1 MWGIRT
7 MSILKLLANN
17 KKARHDFFFEE
28 LFEAGVVLTGTEI
41 KSVRNGGINLRDSFA
56 RIDDG
61 EVWVHNMRISPY
73 EKGNRY
79 NTDPL
84 RPKKLLLNRQ
94 EIRKLLAA
102 TTQKGLTLIPARAY
116 MNHKGLVKVE
126 LAIARGKKLYDK
138 RADIAKRDAERSMDR
153 SARSKER
160 W

>member
-1 MWGIRT
+1 

-56 RIDDG
+56 RIDNG

-94 EIRKLLAA
+94 EIRKLVAA

>member
-1 MWGIRT
+1 

-94 EIRKLLAA
+94 EIRKLVAA